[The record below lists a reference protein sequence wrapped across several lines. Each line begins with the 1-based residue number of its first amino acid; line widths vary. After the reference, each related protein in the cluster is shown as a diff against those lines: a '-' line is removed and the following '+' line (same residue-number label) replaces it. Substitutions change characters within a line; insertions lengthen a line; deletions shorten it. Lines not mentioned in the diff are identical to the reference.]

1 MAEKPEEKRSFG
13 KARNKEGRMTIW
25 EHLAELRRRL
35 TIVIAALFVAVCIL
49 YFIAPQL
56 INFLISPVAEH
67 ILNATQGTQAA
78 AQFPPKA
85 AGPIAVL
92 VSGASGSILPQLQVL
107 TPLGGFTLRFVVSLF
122 FAIVF
127 TSPVWIWQ
135 LMAFFLPA
143 LKSNE
148 RRWVLP
154 TFFVGVILFTV
165 GVVFCYLF
173 ILDPAFEW
181 MLDQT
186 NAFAIV
192 LPNATDYIMLILLFE
207 IAFGFAFQ
215 LPLIVFYLLV
225 FNIIPYKK
233 LRKNWRIVYIV
244 LLVFCAMITPDAS
257 PVTLI
262 LLFVPMAVLYELSLA
277 LSRIVLSKRIK
288 KKEAEQAAE
297 EELEAEKEAKR
308 EAVRAEDAA
317 KEAAAAAAKKAADEA
332 AAQESD
338 EAKAK
343 ADA

>member
-1 MAEKPEEKRSFG
+1 
-13 KARNKEGRMTIW
+13 MTIW

-35 TIVIAALFVAVCIL
+35 TVIIAALLVAVCIL
-49 YFIAPQL
+49 YFFAPQL
-56 INFLISPVAEH
+56 INFLIEPVGQH
-67 ILNATQGTQAA
+67 IMNATQSTETVEPTESGEATETQ
-78 AQFPPKA
+78 PE
-85 AGPIAVL
+85 
-92 VSGASGSILPQLQVL
+92 ASGSSEVLLQVL

-122 FAIVF
+122 FAIIF
-127 TSPVWIWQ
+127 TSPIWIWQ
-135 LMAFFLPA
+135 IMAFFLPA
-143 LKSNE
+143 LKPNE

-154 TFFVGVILFTV
+154 TFFVGVTLFTI
-165 GVVFCYLF
+165 GVVFCYFF

-225 FNIIPYKK
+225 FSIIPYKK
-233 LRKNWRIVYIV
+233 LRKNWRIVYVV

-288 KKEAEQAAE
+288 AKEAE
-297 EELEAEKEAKR
+297 L
-308 EAVRAEDAA
+308 AA
-317 KEAAAAAAKKAADEA
+317 KEAEEDDEDADVEA
-332 AAQESD
+332 RANA
-338 EAKAK
+338 
-343 ADA
+343 

>member
-1 MAEKPEEKRSFG
+1 
-13 KARNKEGRMTIW
+13 MTIW

-35 TIVIAALFVAVCIL
+35 TIVIAALIVAVCIL
-49 YFIAPQL
+49 YFLAPQL
-56 INFLISPVAEH
+56 FLFLIEPVAEH
-67 ILNATQGTQAA
+67 ITNATQVVTMLTEGTEQANPEGTE
-78 AQFPPKA
+78 QTE
-85 AGPIAVL
+85 
-92 VSGASGSILPQLQVL
+92 SEASDSDDIRLLIFN
-107 TPLGGFTLRFVVSLF
+107 PLGGFTLRFIIALF

-127 TSPVWIWQ
+127 TSPIWIWQ

-154 TFFVGVILFTV
+154 TFFIGVTLFTA
-165 GVVFCYLF
+165 GVVFCYFF

-186 NAFAIV
+186 NAFAMV
-192 LPNATDYIMLILLFE
+192 FPEAADYIKLILLFE

-215 LPLIVFYLLV
+215 LPLVVFYLLI

-257 PVTLI
+257 PVTLF
-262 LLFVPMAVLYELSLA
+262 LLFIPMTVLYELSLA
-277 LSRIVLSKRIK
+277 ISRIVLSKRIK
-288 KKEAEQAAE
+288 AKEAEVAAE

-308 EAVRAEDAA
+308 EAIKAEA
-317 KEAAAAAAKKAADEA
+317 E
-332 AAQESD
+332 
-338 EAKAK
+338 

>member
-1 MAEKPEEKRSFG
+1 
-13 KARNKEGRMTIW
+13 MTIW

-49 YFIAPQL
+49 YFFAPSL
-56 INFLISPVAEH
+56 ISFLIDPVAEH
-67 ILNATQGTQAA
+67 ILNATQVVEADGQAQSEGTEEANAEGTEEANAEGAGQGSEQTQSEATEA
-78 AQFPPKA
+78 EDPK
-85 AGPIAVL
+85 
-92 VSGASGSILPQLQVL
+92 LQVL
-107 TPLGGFTLRFVVSLF
+107 TPLGGFTLRFIVALF

-154 TFFVGVILFTV
+154 TFFIGVTLFTV

-173 ILDPAFEW
+173 ILNPAFEW

-262 LLFVPMAVLYELSLA
+262 LLFFPMAVLYEISLA

-288 KKEAEQAAE
+288 AKEAEAAAE
-297 EELEAEKEAKR
+297 EAAEEALEAEKKAKR
-308 EAVRAEDAA
+308 EALKAE
-317 KEAAAAAAKKAADEA
+317 EAAAEAAEKEAEMAKAAP
-332 AAQESD
+332 
-338 EAKAK
+338 
-343 ADA
+343 DA